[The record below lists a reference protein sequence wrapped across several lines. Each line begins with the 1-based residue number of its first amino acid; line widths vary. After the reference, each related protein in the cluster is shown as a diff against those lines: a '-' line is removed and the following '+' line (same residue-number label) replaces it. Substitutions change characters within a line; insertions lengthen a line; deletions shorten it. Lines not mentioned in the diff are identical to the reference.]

1 MYNLYVGFLVYT
13 SSLHLLMKS
22 LKAGLEKKQ
31 GKKIFLWIVSL
42 FYLKSIY
49 YIVQELVQRQ
59 SDSQAF
65 FSDHAP

>member
-13 SSLHLLMKS
+13 SSLHSLMKS
-22 LKAGLEKKQ
+22 LKADLEKKQ

-42 FYLKSIY
+42 FYLKSLY

-59 SDSQAF
+59 SDSEAF

>member
-22 LKAGLEKKQ
+22 LKADLEKKQ

-42 FYLKSIY
+42 FYLKSLY

-59 SDSQAF
+59 SDSEAF